1 MVVVNLSLRA
11 EDFEETFVPV
21 GAGNENFEGA
31 FLNCHKGILSEISGN
46 CKLYFNFLWSSRAF
60 WIFSATA
67 GISEKRPAR

>member
-46 CKLYFNFLWSSRAF
+46 CKL
-60 WIFSATA
+60 
-67 GISEKRPAR
+67 